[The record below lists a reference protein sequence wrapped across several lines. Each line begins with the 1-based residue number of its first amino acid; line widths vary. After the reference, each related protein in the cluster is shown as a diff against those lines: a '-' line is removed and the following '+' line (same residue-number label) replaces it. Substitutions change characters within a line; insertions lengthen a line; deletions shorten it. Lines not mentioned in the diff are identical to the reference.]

1 MNLIVPNRSIDTMN
15 TPPMIPTVG
24 ALARRVLKAALLAMA
39 LVAAG
44 PAARAADFNPPDFLT
59 YQGFLADS
67 NGVGLAPTNPI
78 NYDVVF
84 RIYDAQTGGNLV
96 WAERQTVTVDKG
108 VFSVLLGEG
117 SANASEPRPVLY
129 SVFGSP
135 TASDR
140 FLDLTVTVGTSP
152 LNIAPRL
159 RLVTSPYAFH
169 SRTASALAGSN
180 GAPALTAVN
189 GQVNIN
195 NAALNIVSSA
205 STGVETASFRATGIN
220 GGAWDSL
227 IHWGPTGDIYWRSAH
242 PAGKVILQDT
252 GGTVGIGTGTPGFP
266 LTFANTLGDKI
277 SLWGQSGASIGFG
290 VQANL
295 MQIHTLAPS
304 DDIAFGYGSSGAMTE
319 TMRIKGNG
327 RVGIGTTGPDAYLT
341 VVSHS
346 NSGGNNTAVFT
357 PAGLG
362 GPSSHLHYGPTGDIY
377 WRSAHPSGRV
387 ILQDTGGNVGI
398 GTGGPLDKLDVA
410 GIGRFSGAVQIGA
423 GAASGL
429 YGDGGNVAVRT
440 YPGGGIYFQS
450 AGGAATPLYIGPD
463 NNSVFHGSLHVDGNS
478 TIGARVGIGGGDINL
493 AQLAVNGGPL
503 RNGLVGPYL
512 NIGAHGPVVAH
523 GGHLI
528 SIYASHGV
536 WTGDFFVVASDERI
550 KTVESKSDAA
560 GDLALLRGIEITNYR
575 YKDVLGRGDALHKKV
590 IAQQVEKVYPQ
601 AVRKETDAVPDIY
614 KPAPVKDGWV
624 SLATDLKKG
633 ERVRLI
639 SAKNEQSIHEVLEVT
654 AEGFRTDYKREGDQV
669 FVFGREVKDFRVV
682 DYDAIAMLNVS
693 ATQELAKQVEALR
706 KSEARVAELE
716 KKASRVEGLERDVA
730 ELKRLVAQLAAVRQ
744 PVPVIDG
751 NESETVALSANR

>member
-1 MNLIVPNRSIDTMN
+1 MNPIVPNRSIDTMN

-24 ALARRVLKAALLAMA
+24 ASARRVLKAALLALA

-59 YQGFLADS
+59 YQGFLADA
-67 NGVGLAPTNPI
+67 NGAGLAPTNPI

-117 SANASEPRPVLY
+117 SASASEPRPALH
-129 SVFGSP
+129 SVFASP

-152 LNIAPRL
+152 LNITPRL

-169 SRTASALAGSN
+169 SRTASALAGSD
-180 GAPALTAVN
+180 GAPALTAAN
-189 GQVNIN
+189 GVLSIN
-195 NAALNIVSSA
+195 NSALYLRSSG
-205 STGVETASFRATGIN
+205 STGVESATFSAGGIN
-220 GGAWDSL
+220 GGTVPSV
-227 IHWGPTGDIYWRSAH
+227 IHFGATGDIYWRSAH
-242 PAGKVILQDT
+242 PSGRVILQDT
-252 GGTVGIGTGTPGFP
+252 GGTVGIGTSTPGFP
-266 LTFANTLGDKI
+266 LTFANTVGDKI
-277 SLWGQSGASIGFG
+277 SLYGQSGAHYGFG
-290 VQANL
+290 VQGGL
-295 MQIHTLAPS
+295 LQIHTIAAS
-304 DDIAFGYGSSGAMTE
+304 DDVAFGYGSSGAMTE

-327 RVGIGTTGPDAYLT
+327 RVGIGTPGPDAYLT

-362 GPSSHLHYGPTGDIY
+362 GPSSHLHYGARGDIY
-377 WRSAHPSGRV
+377 WRSAHPSGTV
-387 ILQDTGGNVGI
+387 VLQDTGGNVGI
-398 GTGGPLDKLDVA
+398 GTGSPLDRLDVA
-410 GIGRFSGAVQIGA
+410 GIGRFSGAVQVGA
-423 GAASGL
+423 GIASGL
-429 YGDGGNVAVRT
+429 YGDGGNVAIRT

-463 NNSVFHGSLHVDGNS
+463 NNSTFYGSTWVNGNS
-478 TIGARVGIGGGDINL
+478 TISGGVSIGGGNAGL
-493 AQLAVNGGPL
+493 AQLVVNGGPVI
-503 RNGLVGPYL
+503 NGLVGAYL
-512 NIGAHGPVVAH
+512 NIGTHGGVVAH
-523 GGHLI
+523 GPHQI

-536 WTGDFFVVASDERI
+536 WTGDFFVVAPDERI
-550 KTVESKSDAA
+550 KNIEARSDAA
-560 GDLALLRGIEITNYR
+560 TDLTTLRAIEVTDYR
-575 YKDVLGRGDALHKKV
+575 YKDAIGRGNDLHKKV
-590 IAQQVEKVYPQ
+590 IAQQVEKVFPQ
-601 AVRKETDAVPDIY
+601 AVRKETEVVPDIY
-614 KPAPVKDGWV
+614 KAAPVEHGWV
-624 SLATDLKKG
+624 TLATDLKKG

-639 SAKNEQSIHEVLEVT
+639 SGENKQSMHEVLEVS
-654 AEGFRTDYKREGDQV
+654 ANGFRTDYKGEGDRV

-693 ATQELAKQVEALR
+693 ATQELARQVEALR

-751 NESETVALSANR
+751 SESEAVALNSTR